1 MLGKIRGM
9 AWNTVTSN
17 GMTLGSLWQAFT
29 GWFTTPLFSVGEN
42 ELTLSLIL
50 MVAVLLWLL
59 NWLSRRIERFLGTRL
74 RARSSATA
82 AYANSVA
89 TIARYVFLVLGALV
103 VLQNLGVNL
112 MSLGAL
118 AGALGIG
125 IGFGLK
131 DIVNNFVS
139 GLIILFERPIKVGDR
154 IEIQGMEG
162 DVIQIGSRSTRI
174 RTNDRITIIVPNS
187 SLIQQN
193 VVNWTA
199 NQAIVRFKVPITVG
213 FGQPY
218 EEIEAWIVE
227 AVKTVPEVAEEPP
240 PSLRLMSFGDAGLN
254 VEVRA
259 WSTKLVHRKGL
270 ITSKIN
276 AAIYAAMLAR
286 GQTLP
291 NRKQDVFVHGAQ
303 VVPPLPDDAHGP
315 PVQRDAP

>member
-1 MLGKIRGM
+1 
-9 AWNTVTSN
+9 
-17 GMTLGSLWQAFT
+17 MTASEVWQLAT
-29 GWFTTPLFSVGEN
+29 GWITKPLFNVGDN
-42 ELTLSLIL
+42 EITIAL
-50 MVAVLLWLL
+50 MFMGVMLLWVL
-59 NWLSRRIERFLGTRL
+59 NWVSRRIERFLGARL
-74 RARSSATA
+74 RSRSEATA
-82 AYANSVA
+82 IYANSVA
-89 TIARYVFLVLGALV
+89 TIARYIFLVLGALV
-103 VLQNLGVNL
+103 VLQNLGVNV

-131 DIVNNFVS
+131 NIVDNFVS

-162 DVIQIGSRSTRI
+162 DVMQIGSRSTRI

-199 NQAIVRFKVPITVG
+199 NQAIVRFKVPITVN

-218 EEIEAWIVE
+218 EEIEEWIVN
-227 AVKTVPEVAEEPP
+227 AVKTIPEVAEDPP

-259 WSTKLVHRKGL
+259 WSRVLVNRKGL

-276 AAIYAAMLAR
+276 AAIYKALLER
-286 GQTLP
+286 QETLP
-291 NRKQDVFVHGAQ
+291 WSKYDLFLHGAQ
-303 VVPPLPDDAHGP
+303 EGA
-315 PVQRDAP
+315 PVAVTPARKPSEEASGDSASN